1 MVQQQ
6 EQQFLNT
13 WTSTKFHSQDQQRYS
28 RDTCSGSFPDIPQN
42 GVKSVQSIN
51 LFECR
56 RNNTSAIIDSKIPK
70 TMLFM
75 YAQPNILFFLKF
87 KLFKLTKEYAPAIE
101 Q

>member
-28 RDTCSGSFPDIPQN
+28 RDTCSDSFPDIPQN

-51 LFECR
+51 LLNAEGTIQVQF
-56 RNNTSAIIDSKIPK
+56 DSKIPK

-75 YAQPNILFFLKF
+75 YAQPNILCFLKF
-87 KLFKLTKEYAPAIE
+87 KLFKLTKECAPAIE